1 MKLLVFEKRQILDIL
16 VITTVSVT
24 ASILEML
31 FLIYAYGV
39 ISGDVTDQQLLS
51 GLIDRFKL
59 SNSTFVVLALV
70 LLLCK
75 LLIIFYTSVSCKKY
89 ATSLYNSAF
98 LKFALLYRKTE
109 LDWNAFF
116 SAHLNVVTNSIYR
129 SMLSLCSALVYFTIF
144 FCYIVSS
151 ISVDIFGTL
160 ILSLMLILGAMI
172 PIFYAFRKV
181 ASKIV
186 TRQNIQLNFVYT
198 LRASGLY
205 YFSGFRAI
213 NSISE
218 RYFDVVDKL
227 KTTQAV
233 QQFFTELPRYI
244 FEVIFIMYMLFIVI
258 NNSGSG
264 SNSGEVMLLVIRLL
278 PIFSSIFSNFAN
290 IYTNRAALKLV
301 SRVLNESKNQFVSKI
316 DVVNS
321 LSMYGVK
328 LKHNEKIFTYPDYDF
343 IFDSTVY
350 HISGVSGSG
359 KSTLLAALV
368 GQRVIVDGS
377 ICVNGRS
384 NLLDEFYKSIIF
396 ISSEFEMP
404 DVLTIGELI
413 LEKPAGP
420 YKNIE
425 VHYTLFFPELFQR
438 NISLLEFLNF
448 TGHYVTNRFSAGQK
462 QRLAHFLALFSG
474 SKVLICD
481 EGFCHIDDKLR
492 RKIISFY
499 VKNNVYRGIV
509 LVAHDTEFLESI
521 DVQEIHIGKSR

>member
-1 MKLLVFEKRQILDIL
+1 MTLLVFEKRQILDIL

-39 ISGDVTDQQLLS
+39 ISGDLTDQQLLS
-51 GLIDRFKL
+51 GLIDTFKL
-59 SNSTFVVLALV
+59 SNSTFIVFALV
-70 LLLCK
+70 LLICK
-75 LLIIFYTSVSCKKY
+75 FLIIFYTSVSCKKY
-89 ATSLYNSAF
+89 ATSLYRSAF
-98 LKFALLYRKTE
+98 FKFALSYRKTE

-116 SAHLNVVTNSIYR
+116 LTHLNVVTNSIYR
-129 SMLSLCSALVYFTIF
+129 SMLSLCSALIYFTIF
-144 FCYIVSS
+144 FLYIVST
-151 ISVDIFGTL
+151 ISMDVFGTL
-160 ILSLMLILGAMI
+160 IFSVMVILGAMI

-186 TRQNIQLNFVYT
+186 TRQNIQLNFIYT
-198 LRASGLY
+198 LTASGLY

-227 KTTQAV
+227 KITQAV

-244 FEVIFIMYMLFIVI
+244 FEVILIMFMLFVVI
-258 NNSGSG
+258 SSWGSG
-264 SNSGEVMLLVIRLL
+264 NNSGEVMLLVIRLL

-301 SRVLNESKNQFVSKI
+301 SRVLSASDNQFFSKLE
-316 DVVNS
+316 VVNS

-343 IFDSTVY
+343 TFDSSIY
-350 HISGVSGSG
+350 RISGVSGSG
-359 KSTLLAALV
+359 KSSLLAAFV

-377 ICVNGRS
+377 IFINGRS
-384 NLLDEFYKSIIF
+384 NLLDEFYKRIIF

-404 DVLTIGELI
+404 DVLTIGELT

-420 YKNIE
+420 FENIDMY
-425 VHYTLFFPELFQR
+425 YTLFFPELCQR
-438 NISLLEFLNF
+438 NISFLEFLKF
-448 TGHYVTNRFSAGQK
+448 TGHYVTNKFSAGQK

-492 RKIISFY
+492 RKIMSFY
-499 VKNNVYRGIV
+499 VKNNVYSGIV
-509 LVAHDTEFLESI
+509 LVAHDAEFLESF